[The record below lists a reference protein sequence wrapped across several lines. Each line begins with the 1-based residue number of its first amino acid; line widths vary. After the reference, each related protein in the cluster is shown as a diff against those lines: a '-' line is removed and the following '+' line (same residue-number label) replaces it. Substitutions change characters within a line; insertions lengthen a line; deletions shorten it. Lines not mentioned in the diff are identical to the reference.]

1 MEEKTTTE
9 VKNLKPGRFVIV
21 DGEPCTVTNIQISK
35 PGKHGAAKARVETV
49 GVFDNQKR
57 VFIAPS
63 AEKVNM
69 PIIEKRNCQVLS
81 IFGDTAQLMDLE
93 DYSTFELQIPPEL
106 KERVKE
112 GGEVL
117 VWRYGHR
124 MMIRDVR
131 G

>member
-9 VKNLKPGRFVIV
+9 VKSLKPGRFVLV
-21 DGEPCTVTNIQISK
+21 DGEPCSVTNIQISK

-49 GVFDNQKR
+49 GVFDRQKR
-57 VFIAPS
+57 VFIAP
-63 AEKVNM
+63 ADEKVNV
-69 PIIEKRNCQVLS
+69 PIIEKRTCQVLS
-81 IFGDTAQLMDLE
+81 IFGNTAQLMDLE
-93 DYSTFELQIPPEL
+93 DYSTFELEIPAEL

-117 VWRYGHR
+117 IWRYGSR
-124 MMIRDVR
+124 VMMKDVR